1 MGYYTYFTITI
12 ADDPDN
18 QEDNLLEDIRTMRNT
33 SIIELDYAFE
43 DTWRSHIE
51 DMTNL
56 SKKYPKMCIALY
68 GECEDSNDRWV
79 AYFKDGKSEV
89 LEATIN
95 YPEFD
100 ITTFKRI

>member
-1 MGYYTYFTITI
+1 M
-12 ADDPDN
+12 
-18 QEDNLLEDIRTMRNT
+18 
-33 SIIELDYAFE
+33 
-43 DTWRSHIE
+43 
-51 DMTNL
+51 

-68 GECEDSNDRWV
+68 GEGEDSNDRWV

-95 YPEFD
+95 YLEFD